1 MQKADTGDSH
11 HSVTPVCRSYPSLS
25 SLLMDADL
33 FEANAYS
40 VRLVR
45 LSVCVRTTLHL
56 CVTAFA
62 KVAEKT
68 GSLSENTGR
77 LPEPDAASSTQAD
90 FKEAL

>member
-33 FEANAYS
+33 SEANAYS
-40 VRLVR
+40 LRLVR
-45 LSVCVRTTLHL
+45 LSACVRTTLHL
-56 CVTAFA
+56 CVTTFA
-62 KVAEKT
+62 KVAAKT
-68 GSLSENTGR
+68 GPLSGGTGR

-90 FKEAL
+90 LQEAL